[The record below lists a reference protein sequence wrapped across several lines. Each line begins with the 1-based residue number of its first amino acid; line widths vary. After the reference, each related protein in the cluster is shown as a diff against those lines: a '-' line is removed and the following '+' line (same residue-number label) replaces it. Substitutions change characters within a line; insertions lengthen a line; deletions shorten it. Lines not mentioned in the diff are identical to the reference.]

1 MIIMLALYIYAI
13 LPEGMVV
20 NETLFFS
27 FLVIMLILLVIA
39 FILRRRRI
47 GTNEPK
53 SN

>member
-1 MIIMLALYIYAI
+1 MIIMLALYILAI

-27 FLVIMLILLVIA
+27 FLIMLILLVIA

>member
-1 MIIMLALYIYAI
+1 MIIMLALSIYAI

-27 FLVIMLILLVIA
+27 FLVILLILLVIA

-47 GTNEPK
+47 DPDEPH

>member
-1 MIIMLALYIYAI
+1 MIIMLVLSIYAI

-39 FILRRRRI
+39 FILRRRRM
-47 GTNEPK
+47 GPDEPHM
-53 SN
+53 N